1 MKIYF
6 DTEFEGLRKDAKLIS
21 LGLITEDNQELYI
34 EFDDIDIQKQDQWI
48 KDNVLQNTILY
59 GQKEISEITDE
70 ANYYKGDKDEI
81 KGVLL
86 HWLNQFDNVQ
96 FISDVCHY
104 DFVFLIDIFGSAWD
118 LPKNVIPCC
127 HDINQDIMDLFWLNE
142 KEAFDFSRED
152 ILDNLGLE
160 IKGNKHNSLY
170 DAKVIKAI
178 YEYKNGLI

>member
-1 MKIYF
+1 M
-6 DTEFEGLRKDAKLIS
+6 
-21 LGLITEDNQELYI
+21 
-34 EFDDIDIQKQDQWI
+34 
-48 KDNVLQNTILY
+48 
-59 GQKEISEITDE
+59 
-70 ANYYKGDKDEI
+70 
-81 KGVLL
+81 
-86 HWLNQFDNVQ
+86 
-96 FISDVCHY
+96 CHY

-160 IKGNKHNSLY
+160 VKGNKHNSLY

>member
-21 LGLITEDNQELYI
+21 LGFITEDNQELYI

-104 DFVFLIDIFGSAWD
+104 DFVFLIDIFG
-118 LPKNVIPCC
+118 
-127 HDINQDIMDLFWLNE
+127 
-142 KEAFDFSRED
+142 
-152 ILDNLGLE
+152 
-160 IKGNKHNSLY
+160 
-170 DAKVIKAI
+170 
-178 YEYKNGLI
+178 

>member
-34 EFDDIDIQKQDQWI
+34 EFDGIDIQKQDQWI

-118 LPKNVIPCC
+118 LPKNIVPYC

-160 IKGNKHNSLY
+160 VKGNKHNSLY